1 MSDSRVSRERL
12 GFLDI
17 LGNTIDWT
25 IRGFS
30 TPLVGWRRRFIR
42 SSPFHEVGFGS
53 MVLVRFFRFFNRGF
67 IRTTLL
73 ATCWWLRHPIWHR
86 SSLFWVELP
95 MMTSFGEENVPWR
108 AEIGKSPNLWASRF
122 RSSEVRMN
130 SEKCENE
137 ESFSPDEKRS
147 FAPPLRRSE
156 NVTKCISTSRPKGFD
171 AFVEAVFRESER
183 VPDFDRH
190 DSSLERGKVHHLSGK
205 FRQNECNRYKCQL
218 DR

>member
-53 MVLVRFFRFFNRGF
+53 MVFVRFFRFFNRGI

-86 SSLFWVELP
+86 SSLFWVEFP
-95 MMTSFGEENVPWR
+95 MMTIFGEENIPWR
-108 AEIGKSPNLWASRF
+108 AEIGKSPYLWASRF

-137 ESFSPDEKRS
+137 ESFSPRWDEELCTPWGKVKMWQNVFRP
-147 FAPPLRRSE
+147 ADQRALMRLRRLFSE
-156 NVTKCISTSRPKGFD
+156 KV
-171 AFVEAVFRESER
+171 REFLILINMIHR
-183 VPDFDRH
+183 
-190 DSSLERGKVHHLSGK
+190 
-205 FRQNECNRYKCQL
+205 
-218 DR
+218 

>member
-30 TPLVGWRRRFIR
+30 TPLVGWRRRSIR

-53 MVLVRFFRFFNRGF
+53 MVFVRFFRFFNRGI

-108 AEIGKSPNLWASRF
+108 AEIGKSPYLWASRF

-130 SEKCENE
+130 SEM
-137 ESFSPDEKRS
+137 R
-147 FAPPLRRSE
+147 
-156 NVTKCISTSRPKGFD
+156 
-171 AFVEAVFRESER
+171 
-183 VPDFDRH
+183 
-190 DSSLERGKVHHLSGK
+190 ERGEFFPPRWEEELCTPPKEK
-205 FRQNECNRYKCQL
+205 WKCDKMYFDQPTKGL
-218 DR
+218 WCVCGGCFPRKWESSWFWSTWFIIRTRKSSSSVRKISAEWM

>member
-53 MVLVRFFRFFNRGF
+53 MVFVRFFRFFNRGI

-108 AEIGKSPNLWASRF
+108 AEIGKSPYLWASRF

-137 ESFSPDEKRS
+137 ESFSPDEMRS
-147 FAPPLRRSE
+147 FAPPEEKWKCDKMYFDQPTKGLWCVCGGFSE
-156 NVTKCISTSRPKGFD
+156 KV
-171 AFVEAVFRESER
+171 REFLILINIIHR
-183 VPDFDRH
+183 
-190 DSSLERGKVHHLSGK
+190 
-205 FRQNECNRYKCQL
+205 
-218 DR
+218 

>member
-53 MVLVRFFRFFNRGF
+53 MVFVRFFRFFNRGI

-86 SSLFWVELP
+86 SSLFWVEFP

-108 AEIGKSPNLWASRF
+108 AEIGKSPYLWASRF

-137 ESFSPDEKRS
+137 KSFSPDEKRS
-147 FAPPLRRSE
+147 FAPPWGKVKMWQ
-156 NVTKCISTSRPKGFD
+156 N
-171 AFVEAVFRESER
+171 VFRPADQRALMRLWRLFSE
-183 VPDFDRH
+183 
-190 DSSLERGKVHHLSGK
+190 KVREFLILINMIH
-205 FRQNECNRYKCQL
+205 R
-218 DR
+218 